1 MHNETRQHFN
11 GFLERIAELNGV
23 ADATERFSV
32 TPNAEQKL
40 VEKIKDSHPFL
51 QAINNEMVDSLEG
64 EKIYVGTNNTI
75 AGRTNTTGAKEREPN
90 AVHSLSNDKY
100 RCEKTDLDTFVRYA
114 TLDAWRHDPAF
125 QQHLRNATSK
135 QIGRDHLMI
144 AFNGTS
150 AATNT
155 DRAANPLLQDVNI
168 GFLER
173 LRQGKASAVMSGV
186 KIGDF
191 AGADYRNPDAA
202 VFDAVNEL
210 IEPWNRGDDLVVICG
225 RKVVADKYFTM
236 LNGNELPTER
246 SALEGLLLKKALGT
260 LPTITVPFF
269 PDNAFMI
276 TPLKNL
282 SKYTQRGTT
291 RLNYLDN
298 PKKDRIEEYRS
309 VNECFVIEDYD
320 ACCMFDGILQYNE
333 VTSTWE

>member
-1 MHNETRQHFN
+1 MHNETRQKYN
-11 GFLERIAELNGV
+11 GFLERVAELNGV
-23 ADATERFSV
+23 NDATERFSV

-40 VEKIKDSHPFL
+40 MEKIKDSHPFL
-51 QAINNEMVDSLEG
+51 QAINNEMVDNLEG
-64 EKIYVGTNNTI
+64 EKIYVGTNKTI
-75 AGRTNTTGAKEREPN
+75 AGRTDTSGANEREPN
-90 AVHSLSNDKY
+90 DVHSLSNDKY

-125 QQHLRNATSK
+125 QKHLRNATSK
-135 QIGRDHLMI
+135 QIGRDELMI

-150 AATNT
+150 VAANT
-155 DRAANPLLQDVNI
+155 DRATNPLLQDVNI

-173 LRQGKASAVMSGV
+173 LRRGKSSAVLSAV
-186 KIGDF
+186 KVGDF

-225 RKVVADKYFTM
+225 RKVVADKYFSL

-246 SALEGLLLKKALGT
+246 KALEGLLLQKALGT

-282 SKYTQRGTT
+282 SKYTQRGST

-320 ACCMFDGILQYNE
+320 ACCLVEGILLYNE
-333 VTSTWE
+333 TTSTWE